1 MAKKSE
7 SNSVKRLVKNKVKRK
22 GVHAK
27 TKTSSVK
34 TSKLYKKAYKAQ
46 GR

>member
-1 MAKKSE
+1 MAKKS
-7 SNSVKRLVKNKVKRK
+7 SGFSGAYDKVKTKRK

-27 TKTSSVK
+27 TKNSSHK
-34 TSKLYKKAYKAQ
+34 SGKHYKKAYRGQ